1 MNEIIIF
8 FFQFWPRTA
17 LDGIEVKLAS
27 KLRQLIFLIFWPQK
41 GLFEF
46 EAAVLTNLGGQNAS
60 IIVIF
65 IYYEAEMATRINNSV
80 LL

>member
-1 MNEIIIF
+1 MNEIIF

-46 EAAVLTNLGGQNAS
+46 EAAVLTNLGGQNGS
-60 IIVIF
+60 FLVTF
-65 IYYEAEMATRINNSV
+65 NYCEAGMATCK
-80 LL
+80 LQQ